1 MEEEMN
7 SLKGNNTWVL
17 SKSSKDH
24 KPNGCKW
31 VFQTKKNAQGQVVH
45 HIAKLMAK
53 GYAQRYNVDF
63 SYTFALVV
71 KFTSVRMLL
80 AIVAIRNLEMYQV
93 DFKSA
98 FLNRDLNEIIFM
110 EQPDGQVLKGK
121 EEFVCKL

>member
-1 MEEEMN
+1 
-7 SLKGNNTWVL
+7 
-17 SKSSKDH
+17 
-24 KPNGCKW
+24 
-31 VFQTKKNAQGQVVH
+31 
-45 HIAKLMAK
+45 
-53 GYAQRYNVDF
+53 
-63 SYTFALVV
+63 
-71 KFTSVRMLL
+71 MLL